1 MSKSYSLDLRTRL
14 VEAVDGGVSR
24 RGAARRFGVS
34 ASCAVKLRARVR
46 STGSAEPGRRGRRP
60 GGGKLGPFRAVVL
73 RWVEETP
80 DVTMPE
86 LARRLEQEHGISA
99 HPSAFSRLL
108 CAAGWTYKKS
118 PDGTGGRTR

>member
-1 MSKSYSLDLRTRL
+1 MARSYSMDLRTRL
-14 VEAVDGGVSR
+14 VEAVGVGGSR

-34 ASCAVKLRARVR
+34 ASCAVKLIARVR
-46 STGSAEPGRRGRRP
+46 ATGSAEPGRRGRRP
-60 GGGKLGPFRAVVL
+60 GGGKLEPFRALLL

-86 LARRLEQEHGISA
+86 LARRLDREHGVTVHQSTL
-99 HPSAFSRLL
+99 SRLL

-118 PDGTGGRTR
+118 PDGAGTRTR

>member
-1 MSKSYSLDLRTRL
+1 MAKSYSMDLRARL
-14 VEAVDGGVSR
+14 VEAVDVGSSR
-24 RGAARRFGVS
+24 REAARRFGVS
-34 ASCAVKLRARVR
+34 ASCAVKLIARVR

-60 GGGKLGPFRAVVL
+60 GGGKLGPFRAMLL

-86 LARRLEQEHGISA
+86 LARRLEREHGVSA

-118 PDGTGGRTR
+118 ADSAGSRTR